1 MRVEPEDEE
10 GPADVLGVTR
20 HARDAAHRQ
29 RVVAAENDGEMSLA
43 RGIVHGFVER
53 ARESCNGLQIVGAG
67 MVGEIA
73 CGQRPQIPLVIDRMA
88 EFGED
93 RVYAGDPERR
103 RPHGCA
109 AAARAFLDGCADQ
122 CDGLHVRLVPSPC
135 CREVRFP

>member
-1 MRVEPEDEE
+1 
-10 GPADVLGVTR
+10 
-20 HARDAAHRQ
+20 
-29 RVVAAENDGEMSLA
+29 MSLA

-73 CGQRPQIPLVIDRMA
+73 RGQRPQIPLVIDRMA

-109 AAARAFLDGCADQ
+109 AAAE
-122 CDGLHVRLVPSPC
+122 PSSMGAPINVMVFMSASSLRPVAGKFGS
-135 CREVRFP
+135 REVRRIIVKKRGGKKMENCRLGR